1 MKLFNN
7 YQEASVA
14 KQNEVLKDNKVSI
27 EEYKRLV
34 SELEEHQAMIK
45 NLISDTELDC
55 KFKKTEEI
63 FVSIIKLIMMD
74 MEYDNK
80 EVFEN
85 LNLFIDNEKF
95 IKGHE
100 DALEKR
106 KERINNEYELEI
118 KEYDE
123 KLKEYQ
129 IQLENHKSKSLLKK
143 MTQSFKTE
151 PPIKPKKRA

>member
-1 MKLFNN
+1 MA
-7 YQEASVA
+7 EEI
-14 KQNEVLKDNKVSI
+14 EVLEDNKVSI

-129 IQLENHKSKSLLKK
+129 IQLENHKSKSFLKK

>member
-1 MKLFNN
+1 
-7 YQEASVA
+7 
-14 KQNEVLKDNKVSI
+14 
-27 EEYKRLV
+27 
-34 SELEEHQAMIK
+34 
-45 NLISDTELDC
+45 
-55 KFKKTEEI
+55 
-63 FVSIIKLIMMD
+63 MMD

-151 PPIKPKKRA
+151 PPIKPKKRAQQYIKKIQINK